1 VYVLLFLLTATVTV
15 TAAVVMLVAVY
26 DSRVGFMLDSLVTN
40 AISRSPVR

>member
-1 VYVLLFLLTATVTV
+1 VYVMLFLLTA

-26 DSRVGFMLDSLVTN
+26 DSRVGFILDSLVTN